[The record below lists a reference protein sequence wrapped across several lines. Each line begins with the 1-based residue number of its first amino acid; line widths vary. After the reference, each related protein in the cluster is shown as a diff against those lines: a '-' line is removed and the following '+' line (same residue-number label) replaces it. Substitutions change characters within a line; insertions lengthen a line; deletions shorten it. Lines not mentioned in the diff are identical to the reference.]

1 MTEAIIV
8 ALITA
13 ASAVVCQIVI
23 ASNSRKTM
31 QQAQYDSQKLIEYK
45 IDKLSERVD
54 KHNSVIARTYKLE
67 QDYALID
74 LNDECVLT
82 TMGKY
87 ADLIPD
93 EGFRKD
99 ILKYL
104 IPMQM
109 GEAEIPKVK
118 YKDVKKERSS
128 DDWYR
133 Y

>member
-31 QQAQYDSQKLIEYK
+31 QQAQYESQKTIQQAQYDSQKLIEYK

-74 LNDECVLT
+74 EKIKVANHRID
-82 TMGKY
+82 
-87 ADLIPD
+87 DL
-93 EGFRKD
+93 ERK
-99 ILKYL
+99 
-104 IPMQM
+104 
-109 GEAEIPKVK
+109 
-118 YKDVKKERSS
+118 
-128 DDWYR
+128 
-133 Y
+133 

>member
-1 MTEAIIV
+1 MTEAIIF

-31 QQAQYDSQKLIEYK
+31 QQAQYDSQKTIQQAQYDSQKLIEYK

-74 LNDECVLT
+74 EKIKVANHRID
-82 TMGKY
+82 
-87 ADLIPD
+87 DL
-93 EGFRKD
+93 ERK
-99 ILKYL
+99 
-104 IPMQM
+104 
-109 GEAEIPKVK
+109 
-118 YKDVKKERSS
+118 
-128 DDWYR
+128 
-133 Y
+133 

>member
-23 ASNSRKTM
+23 ASNSSKTM
-31 QQAQYDSQKLIEYK
+31 QQEQYDSQKTIQQAQYDSQKLIEYK

-74 LNDECVLT
+74 EKIKVANHRID
-82 TMGKY
+82 
-87 ADLIPD
+87 DL
-93 EGFRKD
+93 ERK
-99 ILKYL
+99 
-104 IPMQM
+104 
-109 GEAEIPKVK
+109 
-118 YKDVKKERSS
+118 
-128 DDWYR
+128 
-133 Y
+133 